1 MNKCSNCDEEHEL
14 TICDGCAA
22 DRYAHRKYEDD
33 FDDEGT
39 RSDELDDVLE
49 FFKQLEVDQL
59 RCSSA
64 ISLAEIA
71 ARLERGEHRA

>member
-1 MNKCSNCDEEHEL
+1 MTKCSNCDEEHEL

-22 DRYAHRKYEDD
+22 ERYVPRTYGDECDD
-33 FDDEGT
+33 AARDDE
-39 RSDELDDVLE
+39 LADVLE

-64 ISLAEIA
+64 INLQEIA
-71 ARLERGEHRA
+71 ARLERGEHRQ

>member
-1 MNKCSNCDEEHEL
+1 MSKCSNCDEDHEL

-22 DRYAHRKYEDD
+22 DRYAHREYV
-33 FDDEGT
+33 DETELEGS
-39 RSDELDDVLE
+39 RGDELDDVLE

-64 ISLAEIA
+64 INLQEIA